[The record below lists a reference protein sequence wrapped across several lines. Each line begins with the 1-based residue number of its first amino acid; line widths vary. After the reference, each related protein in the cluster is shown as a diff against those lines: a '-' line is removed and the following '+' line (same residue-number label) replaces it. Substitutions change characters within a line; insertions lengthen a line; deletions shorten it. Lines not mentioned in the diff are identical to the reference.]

1 LTDVLHPV
9 PRERVLELLQDMDGV
24 RVVVLGDL
32 MLDRYLFGDADR
44 ISDEAP
50 VPIVSVVREENKPGG
65 AANAAAN
72 VVGAG
77 AVARLVG
84 VVGDDATGEALRESL
99 RQFEIPPDGVLT
111 IPGRPTTAK
120 TRIIARGQQVV
131 RIDREVSNPLPAPY
145 RKEVRSCLERELQQ
159 ADVLLI
165 EDYDKG
171 LLDSELTREAIAL
184 AGARQVPVV
193 VDPKLRN
200 MMAYAGATVIKP
212 NRRELETVFGTH
224 FTGEDSDLEEVR
236 ERLGAAHLLLTLGA
250 DGMVLVS
257 PGSPLRHTPSV
268 TREVFDVT
276 GAGDT
281 VAAWLAASLGAGAAI
296 EEAAWISNLA
306 AGVEV
311 GHQGA
316 AAVSPDELLDAWEER
331 LGQ

>member
-1 LTDVLHPV
+1 MSDVLHPV
-9 PRERVLELLQDMDGV
+9 PRERILDLLQAMEGV
-24 RVVVLGDL
+24 EVMVIGDL
-32 MLDRYLFGDADR
+32 MLDRYVFGEADR

-50 VPIVSVVREENKPGG
+50 VPIVSVARDENKPGG

-72 VVGAG
+72 IVGAG
-77 AVARLVG
+77 ANGRLIG
-84 VVGDDATGEALRESL
+84 AVGDDPAGEELREALAQSR
-99 RQFEIPPDGVLT
+99 IPLDRVLT
-111 IPGRPTTAK
+111 VSGRPTTTK

-131 RIDREVSNPLPAPY
+131 RIDRETRDPLPTEERTRLQTVVTEA
-145 RKEVRSCLERELQQ
+145 LES

-171 LLDSELTREAIAL
+171 LIDPVLAAL
-184 AGARQVPVV
+184 AITQARSRNLPVI

-200 MMAYAGATVIKP
+200 MMAFAGATVIKP
-212 NRRELETVFGTH
+212 NRRELDTVFGTR
-224 FTGEDSDLEEVR
+224 FTAEDAGLVEAR
-236 ERLGAAHLLLTLGA
+236 KRLGTEHLLLTLGA

-257 PGSPLRHTPSV
+257 PDHPLRHTPSV

-311 GHQGA
+311 AHQGA
-316 AAVSPDELLDAWEER
+316 AVVTPDELLDAWDER
-331 LGQ
+331 LG